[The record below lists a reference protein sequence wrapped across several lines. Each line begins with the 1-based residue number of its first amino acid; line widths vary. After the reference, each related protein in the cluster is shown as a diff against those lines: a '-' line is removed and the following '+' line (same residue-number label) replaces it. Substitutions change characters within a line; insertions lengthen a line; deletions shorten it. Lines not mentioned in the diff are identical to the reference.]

1 MQHDVLSDAM
11 SSIKNAARA
20 GKKTVIIR
28 PAAKLIGRVLKIMQD
43 NGYIE
48 MFEYQ
53 EDGKGGK
60 FIVNL
65 APTINDC
72 GAITPRFPVKKVDLE
87 KYEARYLPA
96 QDFGIL
102 ILTTNKGV
110 ITHKQAKELGIG
122 GKLLA
127 YVY

>member
-20 GKKTVIIR
+20 GKKVITIK
-28 PAAKLIGRVLKIMQD
+28 PASKLIGRVLKIMQD
-43 NGYIE
+43 HGYIE
-48 MFEYQ
+48 EFEYQ
-53 EDGKGGK
+53 EDGRGGK
-60 FIVNL
+60 FIVKL

-72 GAITPRFPVKKVDLE
+72 GAIKPRFPVKRVNLE

-96 QDFGIL
+96 QDFGII
-102 ILTTNKGV
+102 ILTTSKGV

>member
-20 GKKTVIIR
+20 GKKAITIK
-28 PAAKLIGRVLKIMQD
+28 PASKLIGRVLKIMQD
-43 NGYIE
+43 HGYIE
-48 MFEYQ
+48 EFEYQ
-53 EDGKGGK
+53 EDGRGGK
-60 FIVNL
+60 FIVKL

-72 GAITPRFPVKKVDLE
+72 GAIKPRFPVKRVNLE

-96 QDFGIL
+96 QDFGII
-102 ILTTNKGV
+102 ILTTSKGV

>member
-20 GKKTVIIR
+20 GKKIITIK
-28 PAAKLIGRVLKIMQD
+28 PASKLIGRVLKIMQD
-43 NGYIE
+43 HGYIE
-48 MFEYQ
+48 EFEYQ
-53 EDGKGGK
+53 EDGRGGK
-60 FIVNL
+60 FIVKL

-72 GAITPRFPVKKVDLE
+72 GAIKPRFPVKRVNLE

-96 QDFGIL
+96 QDFGII
-102 ILTTNKGV
+102 ILTTSKGV

>member
-20 GKKTVIIR
+20 GKKVITIK
-28 PAAKLIGRVLKIMQD
+28 PASKLLGRVLKIMQD
-43 NGYIE
+43 HGYIE
-48 MFEYQ
+48 EFEYQ
-53 EDGKGGK
+53 EDGRGGK
-60 FIVNL
+60 FIVKL
-65 APTINDC
+65 APNRNDC
-72 GAITPRFPVKKVDLE
+72 GAIKPRFPVKRVNVE

-96 QDFGIL
+96 QDFGII
-102 ILTTNKGV
+102 ILTTSKGV